1 MFRLVPAA
9 ALLQHFASD
18 RSHMRKSD
26 GSWCAEPPQYP
37 CITAADGATMN
48 LARYRDMGQ
57 DILQDRVQHSHVS
70 TQCAG
75 EQQGVKAAGS
85 ESAASSGEIRAQ
97 RPCQPA
103 AEQQQAPA
111 CAGAALAD
119 NASSM
124 SKSGDPSYSQ
134 TASSSTH
141 DVTQGQGVA
150 GSGGPGS
157 RLATWQDV
165 TAAAGSN
172 KFGVVLHEN
181 TLLRCLLHLE
191 A

>member
-9 ALLQHFASD
+9 SLLQHFASD
-18 RSHMRKSD
+18 RSHMRKPD

-57 DILQDRVQHSHVS
+57 DVLQDRVQHSHAS
-70 TQCAG
+70 TQHAG
-75 EQQGVKAAGS
+75 AQQGPTAAGS
-85 ESAASSGEIRAQ
+85 ESAAGSGEIRVQ
-97 RPCQPA
+97 GRCQPA
-103 AEQQQAPA
+103 AEEQQQPA
-111 CAGAALAD
+111 CAGAALAG
-119 NASSM
+119 NTSSISM
-124 SKSGDPSYSQ
+124 SGDASYSQ
-134 TASSSTH
+134 TSSSTH
-141 DVTQGQGVA
+141 NLSEGQGV
-150 GSGGPGS
+150 GRHGDPGS
-157 RLATWQDV
+157 RPATWQDV

-172 KFGVVLHEN
+172 KFGVVLHET